1 MKNLLLTLLLLGLLG
16 LVGCGGRTL
25 YVYNWTYYIPDE
37 VVKQFEQKFMCKV
50 VYDVYSSN
58 EEMFAKLKAGG
69 RGYDVVFPSGDFVKI
84 MIHEGMLEKLE
95 KSKLTNVKYLDP
107 RILEKI
113 TFDQGNHFSVPYM
126 AGTAGIA
133 VNKKCVKDYDHSSA
147 IFDRSDLKGRMTL
160 LDDMREVLGMA
171 LKSLGYSV
179 NSTNPSELEQAKA
192 VALRW
197 KKNIL
202 KFDAESFAKGFAAG
216 EYWVV
221 QGYAENV
228 FLELDDEQRKSVDFF
243 IPKEGTTMYIDSMVI
258 LKNAPHPDLAYDF
271 INFIHDPEVYA
282 KIADYLQL
290 PAINTGAAT
299 FIKRPPHYRIEDL
312 DKCQLKEDLG
322 QGVIKF
328 NQAWES
334 IRM

>member
-1 MKNLLLTLLLLGLLG
+1 MRRLSTLVLLMGILLLM
-16 LVGCGGRTL
+16 GCGGRKL
-25 YVYNWTYYIPDE
+25 YIYNWTYYIPE
-37 VVKQFEQKFMCKV
+37 AVVKQFEQKYMCKV

-69 RGYDVVFPSGDFVKI
+69 RGYDVVFPSGDFTKI
-84 MIHEGMLEKLE
+84 MIHEGMLQKLD
-95 KSKLTNVKYLDP
+95 KNKLPNIKYLDK
-107 RILEKI
+107 RILSKI
-113 TFDQGNHFSVPYM
+113 NFDQGNVFSVPYM

-133 VNKKCVKDYDHSSA
+133 VNTKFVKDYDHSST
-147 IFDRSDLKGRMTL
+147 IFDRSDLKGKMTL

-171 LKSLGYSV
+171 LKRLGFSV
-179 NSTNPSELEQAKA
+179 NSTDPTELEQAKA

-197 KKNIL
+197 KQNIL

-228 FLELDDEQRKSVDFF
+228 FLELDEEQRKSVDFF

-258 LKNAPHPDLAYDF
+258 LKDAPHMDLAYAF
-271 INFIHDPEVYA
+271 VNYVHQPEVYA
-282 KIADYLQL
+282 QIADYLQL
-290 PAINTGAAT
+290 PAINTGAT
-299 FIKRPPHYRIEDL
+299 GLIKRSPHYKIEDL

-322 QGVIKF
+322 SGVQTF

>member
-1 MKNLLLTLLLLGLLG
+1 MNRLFSGLLLLVLFGLM
-16 LVGCGGRTL
+16 GCGGRTL
-25 YVYNWTYYIPDE
+25 YVYNWTYYISDD
-37 VVKQFEQKFMCKV
+37 VVKQFEKKYMCKV

-95 KSKLTNVKYLDP
+95 KSKLPNLKYLDN
-107 RILEKI
+107 RILNKI
-113 TFDQGNHFSVPYM
+113 TFDAGNMFSVPYM
-126 AGTAGIA
+126 VGTAGIA
-133 VNKKCVKDYDHSSA
+133 VNKKCVKDYDHSSS

-228 FLELDDEQRKSVDFF
+228 FLELDEEQRKSVDFF

-258 LKNAPHPDLAYDF
+258 LKNAPHIDLAYKF
-271 INFIHDPEVYA
+271 INFIHEPEIYA

-290 PAINTGAAT
+290 PAINTGASP
-299 FIKRPPHYRIEDL
+299 FIKRSPHYNIEDL

>member
-1 MKNLLLTLLLLGLLG
+1 MKQVFAGLLIG
-16 LVGCGGRTL
+16 IVLLFTGCSGRTL
-25 YVYNWTYYIPDE
+25 YVYNWTYYIPNE
-37 VVKQFEQKFMCKV
+37 VVKQFESKFMCKV

-58 EEMFAKLKAGG
+58 EEMFAKIKAGG

-84 MIHEGMLEKLE
+84 MIREGMLEKLD
-95 KSKLTNVKYLDP
+95 KSKIPNQKYLDK
-107 RILEKI
+107 RIVDKI
-113 TFDQGNHFSVPYM
+113 TFDQGNLFSIPYM

-133 VNKKCVKDYDHSSA
+133 VNKKCVKDYEHSSS
-147 IFDRSDLKGRMTL
+147 IFDRSDLKGKMTL

-197 KKNIL
+197 KQNIL

-228 FLELDDEQRKSVDFF
+228 FLELDEEQRKFVDFF
-243 IPKEGTTMYIDSMVI
+243 IPKEGTTMYIDSMVM
-258 LKNAPHPDLAYDF
+258 LKDAPHKELAYAF
-271 INFIHDPEVYA
+271 INFIHKPDIYA
-282 KIADYLQL
+282 QIADYLQL
-290 PAINTGAAT
+290 PAINTAAVPL
-299 FIKRPPHYRIEDL
+299 IKRPSHYQMDDL
-312 DKCQLKEDLG
+312 EKCQLKEDLG
-322 QGVIKF
+322 QGVVQF
-328 NQAWES
+328 NRAWES

>member
-1 MKNLLLTLLLLGLLG
+1 MRHYIAGLLVLGLFVLT
-16 LVGCGGRTL
+16 GCGGRTL

-37 VVKQFEQKFMCKV
+37 VVKEFESKFMCKV

-58 EEMFAKLKAGG
+58 EEMYAKLKAGG

-84 MIHEGMLEKLE
+84 MIHEGLLEKLE
-95 KSKLTNVKYLDP
+95 KSKVPNFHYCDKRVLA
-107 RILEKI
+107 KI
-113 TFDQGNHFSVPYM
+113 TFDQGNLYSVPYIV
-126 AGTAGIA
+126 GTAGIA
-133 VNKKCVKDYDHSSA
+133 VNKKCVKDYDHSSS
-147 IFDRSDLKGRMTL
+147 IFDRSDLKGKMTL

-179 NSTNPSELEQAKA
+179 NSTNPQELEQAKA

-197 KKNIL
+197 KQNIL

-221 QGYAENV
+221 QGYAENI
-228 FLELDDEQRKSVDFF
+228 FLELDEEQRKSVDFF
-243 IPKEGTTMYIDSMVI
+243 IPKEGTTMYIDSMVM
-258 LKNAPHPDLAYDF
+258 LKDAPHKDLAYAF
-271 INFIHDPEVYA
+271 INFIHQPETYA
-282 KIADYLQL
+282 KIVDYLQL
-290 PAINTGAAT
+290 PAINTGAVAY
-299 FIKRPPHYRIEDL
+299 IKRKPHYELSDL

-322 QGVIKF
+322 QGVLKF
-328 NQAWES
+328 NQAWEA